1 MMLRYYLAL
10 LVLFSNSTWG
20 QDSMSLITEG
30 EYRPLYLSA
39 DSPLMKV
46 SAFLLDKKPV
56 TNRDFYQFL
65 STNIQ
70 WQRDMVPLLFAE
82 NSYLSHW
89 QKIDD
94 QYTPKSEDLEK
105 PVVFVSW
112 YAAQAYCASQ
122 QKRLVTVAEWEY
134 AAQAST
140 QLKNGSQ
147 DKLFYQKILDWYAK
161 AAYSTP
167 PNVGEDE
174 PNYWGVHN
182 LHGAIWEWTDDF
194 NSELISGESR
204 GDSSINQELYCA
216 TGSAGAVDPSNYA
229 AFMRYAFRSSLNA
242 KFTIGSLGFRCAQDG
257 KNKE

>member
-94 QYTPKSEDLEK
+94 QYTPKSEDLK
-105 PVVFVSW
+105 TSCVCF
-112 YAAQAYCASQ
+112 
-122 QKRLVTVAEWEY
+122 LVRRAGLLRITTKTLSDSGRVGVCRPSFHAIKKWQPRQTVL
-134 AAQAST
+134 S
-140 QLKNGSQ
+140 KNIGLVRQ
-147 DKLFYQKILDWYAK
+147 
-161 AAYSTP
+161 
-167 PNVGEDE
+167 
-174 PNYWGVHN
+174 
-182 LHGAIWEWTDDF
+182 
-194 NSELISGESR
+194 
-204 GDSSINQELYCA
+204 
-216 TGSAGAVDPSNYA
+216 
-229 AFMRYAFRSSLNA
+229 
-242 KFTIGSLGFRCAQDG
+242 GSLQHTAECWRRRTELLGRSQSTWCNLGMD
-257 KNKE
+257 